1 MCVGN
6 NRLIPTNVNPCIH
19 SSSAFKDTTSA
30 GCLAFFKF
38 PDGPDIEISDACGKA
53 CDNYAAEIQGLISA
67 VEQIDQH
74 FRSGQKEPMD
84 TVIFTDSLSALKA
97 LQSSDSSNLGID
109 NLALTIDKVL
119 TSYDI
124 KLTLQWIPGHC
135 NLQGNE
141 RADRLAKE
149 GARKEQPENP
159 CSYSNIKRIL
169 KSKSREEWLTKWKEG
184 ETGRVVYKEMKE
196 PNPKD
201 NINLLS
207 RKHLSAIFQLRTG
220 RSKFNFNLNSFDPL
234 YTPL

>member
-1 MCVGN
+1 MVEEHRVG
-6 NRLIPTNVNPCIH
+6 IQFPT
-19 SSSAFKDTTSA
+19 
-30 GCLAFFKF
+30 
-38 PDGPDIEISDACGKA
+38 DIKISDACGES
-53 CDNYAAEIQGLISA
+53 CDNYAAENQALISA
-67 VEQIDQH
+67 VEQIDPH

-169 KSKSREEWLTKWKEG
+169 ESKSREEWPVRSWK
-184 ETGRVVYKEMKE
+184 MA
-196 PNPKD
+196 
-201 NINLLS
+201 L
-207 RKHLSAIFQLRTG
+207 
-220 RSKFNFNLNSFDPL
+220 
-234 YTPL
+234 